1 MPSEAA
7 MKIAAEWFDRPYS
20 KTGDVEK
27 ELADMLDSMGVGDAF
42 ECCEAID
49 DEYANNRGSAKAQ
62 HAASQALRKARLV

>member
-7 MKIAAEWFDRPYS
+7 RKIGLEWAARRRLSEQTLHD
-20 KTGDVEK
+20 
-27 ELADMLDSMGVGDAF
+27 LAEFLDSMGVGDAF

-62 HAASQALRKARLV
+62 HAASQALRKAGLV